1 MASGPLSTIH
11 AALSRIIWAVQN
23 TGHRDAP
30 ARPLACKPL
39 GASGTGAIFYAARE
53 IVNWIFS
60 MTTRRLSAFAALA
73 VSPWLLSLQANIG
86 REQVNTPFDET
97 SLGREFDLFA
107 TELTKLPT
115 SPEITA
121 LELRFALLRE
131 AVAIRLAGPNRVTVE
146 LPSSLFDA

>member
-1 MASGPLSTIH
+1 MPSKP
-11 AALSRIIWAVQN
+11 

-30 ARPLACKPL
+30 ACPLACKPL

-53 IVNWIFS
+53 IVNWICS

-73 VSPWLLSLQANIG
+73 VSPWPLSLQANIG

-107 TELTKLPT
+107 TELTKLPK

-131 AVAIRLAGPNRVTVE
+131 AVAIRLAGPSRITVE